1 MRAVTLKAAA
11 AGVAQLVAYYEGLAR
26 DQLDRD
32 GPGRGPV
39 DYYLDPDEPPGRWC
53 GFGCREVGLQGEVQP
68 EQLRALLE
76 GRHPATGE
84 VLGRRFGDSSARA
97 FDATFSAAKSVSVL
111 WALADDPRVRAE
123 VTAAHDSAVEAALS
137 WLERHGAVTR
147 RGRDGVDQADTR
159 GLVVALFRQHTSR
172 TADPQLH
179 THAVIWSKVQDPT
192 GRWLALDARFLKY
205 QQRTIGWVYDAA
217 LRAELTAR
225 LGVTWRPVVDGHA
238 DIACIAE
245 QLLAEFSRR
254 TTQVD
259 DKLRELI
266 TRWIGEHDGA
276 DPDPRTIARLERRAV
291 LASRPGKQ
299 AGLDAELLRA
309 EWRQRAAALGFE
321 ALSVPSTARRLPGM
335 DRVDREAVIATA
347 IHRVSQHGATWLR
360 ADLAREIAMLFPV
373 CGAASAGQ
381 LVEVVDE
388 LAAEAADRCVELHP
402 PARGPIAVRVDG
414 RPVSEH
420 ITNRRLTTKATLDEE
435 TALLVWARR
444 NAGVART
451 ATWED
456 PQAAAAR
463 AVAGTRRLVLV
474 VGPAG
479 TGKTTMLRSGI
490 AQLRARQRPVVGLA
504 PSGKAADV
512 LARETGC
519 SATTLASFLQRH
531 TRPAGTAGLPP
542 GTTIVVDEAGMAA
555 TDDLAGLVRLAN
567 TRFWRLVCVGDP
579 DQLPAVGRGGMFAH
593 WCDALPA
600 HRLDHVHR
608 FAEPWQAVASLQLRR
623 GDPAA
628 ADAYAARQRLEII
641 HPALLPARVAGLR
654 ETVERRGESLAIT
667 CASTATARAIN
678 VEIQR
683 RRHPRRIGPAVEL
696 ADGTQALV
704 GDRVATRRNV
714 PLVTDTGAVIRNRH
728 TWSVAVIGRDGSITV
743 TDPDRGAVTLPADY
757 VARHVELGWAV
768 TGYGS
773 QGITTHHGLCIVE
786 AASGRP
792 GIYVG
797 MTRGRRDNR
806 ALIVDRA
813 GLGDPQDAFAAVI
826 TRPAT
831 ALTAHAVRDQLYR
844 AAGIGPPGIEFAR
857 DPAHRALVPAPR
869 RSSPARGLGL

>member
-1 MRAVTLKAAA
+1 M
-11 AGVAQLVAYYEGLAR
+11 AQLVAYYEGLAR

-68 EQLRALLE
+68 GQLRALLG
-76 GRHPATGE
+76 GRHPVTGE

-205 QQRTIGWVYDAA
+205 QQRSIGWVYDAA

-238 DIACIAE
+238 DIACIAD

-254 TTQVD
+254 STQVD

-299 AGLDAELLRA
+299 AGLDAGLLRA
-309 EWRQRAAALGFE
+309 EWRRRAAALGFE

-335 DRVDREAVIATA
+335 DRVNREAVIATA

-360 ADLAREIAMLFPV
+360 ADLAREIATLSPYV
-373 CGAASAGQ
+373 APPPPASWSKSSTSSPLKRQIDASN
-381 LVEVVDE
+381 
-388 LAAEAADRCVELHP
+388 CTHP
-402 PARGPIAVRVDG
+402 PADRSPFVSTVGPSASTSQTGVSLR
-414 RPVSEH
+414 RPPS
-420 ITNRRLTTKATLDEE
+420 
-435 TALLVWARR
+435 
-444 NAGVART
+444 
-451 ATWED
+451 
-456 PQAAAAR
+456 
-463 AVAGTRRLVLV
+463 TRRRHCWS
-474 VGPAG
+474 GPAG
-479 TGKTTMLRSGI
+479 TPAWPAPQHGRTHKPLPPAPSPAPTGSCWWSALPAPARPPCSDPAI

-641 HPALLPARVAGLR
+641 HPALLPARVAHLH
-654 ETVERRGESLAIT
+654 ETVERRGESLSVT
-667 CASTATARAIN
+667 CTSTATARAVN
-678 VEIQR
+678 LEIQR
-683 RRHPRRIGPAVEL
+683 RRHRRSAGPAVDL
-696 ADGTQALV
+696 ADGTQALI
-704 GDRVATRRNV
+704 GDLVATRHNAPFV
-714 PLVTDTGAVIRNRH
+714 SDTGAAVRNRY
-728 TWSVAVIGRDGSITV
+728 TWTV
-743 TDPDRGAVTLPADY
+743 TAIGADGALTVRDPDRGTVALPASY
-757 VARHVELGWAV
+757 AARHVELGWAV

-773 QGITTHHGLCIVE
+773 QGITTDHALCVVE
-786 AASGRP
+786 PGSRRAA
-792 GIYVG
+792 IYVG
-797 MTRGRRDNR
+797 ITRGRRHNR
-806 ALIVDRA
+806 ALIVDPT
-813 GLGDPQDAFAAVI
+813 GLAEPHDAFAAAVSQ
-826 TRPAT
+826 PANV
-831 ALTAHAVRDQLYR
+831 LTAHAVRDQLFR
-844 AAGIGPPGIEFAR
+844 AAGVDPPEIELAR
-857 DPAHRALVPAPR
+857 EPPHRQLVPAPG